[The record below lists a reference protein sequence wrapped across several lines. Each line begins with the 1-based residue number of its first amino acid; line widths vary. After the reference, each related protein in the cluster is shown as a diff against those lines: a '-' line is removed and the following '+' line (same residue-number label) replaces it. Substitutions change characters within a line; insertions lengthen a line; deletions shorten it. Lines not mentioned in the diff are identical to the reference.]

1 VLPSETLPKL
11 TVEGLA
17 VSAAVPEPPSEPE
30 PPLEP
35 DPDELLVP
43 LLTTPAQLE
52 RPIENTIRASVAS
65 SVTTSRETVCFVLAG
80 PDEDNSSWG
89 RSRQFLIIQLVY
101 GPPWTL
107 STGRGNK
114 QRTGKGEG
122 KVQAETALTCTSS
135 RRCFGTESSAVRF
148 AYCGAPCG
156 PTTSDAVI
164 QEGT

>member
-1 VLPSETLPKL
+1 MLPSETLPKL

-89 RSRQFLIIQLVY
+89 RSRQLLIIQLVY

-135 RRCFGTESSAVRF
+135 RRCFGSKSAATHVAF
-148 AYCGAPCG
+148 WGTALS
-156 PTTSDAVI
+156 PTTPDGHLRSA
-164 QEGT
+164 T